1 MKKKYVISIIAIILL
16 LIGIII
22 LFFWPPKFELKNGEN
37 ITLKYGQ
44 KYKEPGYK
52 VTRFG
57 KDYTKKVKVKN
68 KINKNKL
75 GTYEVIY
82 EVKIAGIN
90 FKQIRKVKISDNEK
104 PKITLKG
111 DKKVSI
117 CPHAEY
123 KEEGYSATDN
133 YDGDLTKKVKI
144 TKKDNI
150 IT

>member
-57 KDYTKKVKVKN
+57 KDYTKKVKVK
-68 KINKNKL
+68 K
-75 GTYEVIY
+75 
-82 EVKIAGIN
+82 
-90 FKQIRKVKISDNEK
+90 FW
-104 PKITLKG
+104 
-111 DKKVSI
+111 
-117 CPHAEY
+117 
-123 KEEGYSATDN
+123 
-133 YDGDLTKKVKI
+133 
-144 TKKDNI
+144 
-150 IT
+150 

>member
-68 KINKNKL
+68 KINKKVFIIHIQNRQEYTKM
-75 GTYEVIY
+75 
-82 EVKIAGIN
+82 KI
-90 FKQIRKVKISDNEK
+90 
-104 PKITLKG
+104 LKR
-111 DKKVSI
+111 I
-117 CPHAEY
+117 M
-123 KEEGYSATDN
+123 
-133 YDGDLTKKVKI
+133 
-144 TKKDNI
+144 NI
-150 IT
+150 LLMHYLQLRNLMI